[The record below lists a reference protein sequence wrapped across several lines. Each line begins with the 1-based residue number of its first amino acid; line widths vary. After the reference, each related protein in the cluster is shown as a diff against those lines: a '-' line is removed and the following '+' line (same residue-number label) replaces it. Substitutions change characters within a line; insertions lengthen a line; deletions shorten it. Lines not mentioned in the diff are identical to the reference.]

1 MSEDHIQAQ
10 IVLWFNNNYCLSTH
24 SPRSICF
31 SIPNGGTRNIAEAQ
45 KLKATGLMA
54 GASDLML
61 NHRGKWYCVE
71 IKKPGGVQSPDQ
83 KKFQGRVEAL
93 GTTYKLIYSLE
104 EFKEWVNTLC

>member
-1 MSEDHIQAQ
+1 MSEDVIQAA
-10 IVLWFNNNYCLSTH
+10 IVLWYHNTFTVTGAGIL
-24 SPRSICF
+24 F
-31 SIPNGGTRNIAEAQ
+31 AIPNGGTRNIAEAQ